1 MGTKFEVKPL
11 IMKRLMK
18 KTLILAA
25 AAAMVLA
32 GCAKVDTVPAGTTP
46 ASQKQLAMDF
56 GVYVTQTKAGS
67 AGEMNND
74 KLKATGFGVI
84 AFEQAG
90 GYDKSIKPNF
100 MYNQEVTYNTTATKW
115 EYHPIK
121 YWPNQLTDNGATD
134 GSGALSA
141 DAHMVSFF
149 AYAPY
154 VEVAGGTEGIIAMS
168 PASTTGDPTLTY
180 AVSDDLN
187 KNVDLVWGTSNGTT
201 WTNVAG
207 GTNTCAEGLPYIDL
221 QKPVLNTKVNFKFYH
236 ALAQLNLS
244 AQMSYNIIGA
254 GGTAQDGVKI
264 TIAQVELLVPGMYN
278 IGVLNLN
285 NTEAKKPLWDFTSAS
300 DVDLD
305 LIVNGDKL
313 HTDVLD
319 AGPGKVAIQPDGVI
333 ATEGP
338 VLAENKY
345 FTLLPREVSTD
356 VTVKVTYY
364 VTTDDD
370 NLDDG
375 YSRVENVISRTITFP
390 NGFKAGTKNNI
401 KMILGLSEIALS
413 GEVVDWETGTNLENY
428 WPKNA
433 E

>member
-1 MGTKFEVKPL
+1 
-11 IMKRLMK
+11 MK
-18 KTLILAA
+18 KTVILAA

-32 GCAKVDTVPAGTTP
+32 ACAKIDTVPTGTTP
-46 ASQKQLAMDF
+46 ASQKDLAMDF
-56 GVYVTQTKAGS
+56 DVYVAQTKAGS
-67 AGEMNND
+67 AGEMND
-74 KLKATGFGVI
+74 AKLKATGFGVI

-100 MYNQEVTYNTTATKW
+100 MYNQEVTYNTSAAKW

-141 DAHMVSFF
+141 DAHKVSFF

-154 VEVAGGTEGIIAMS
+154 CEPGASETEGITAIS
-168 PASTTGDPTLTY
+168 PASTAGDPTITY
-180 AVSDDLN
+180 AVSDDLD
-187 KNVDLVWGTSNGTT
+187 KNVDLVWGTSNGAT
-201 WTNVAG
+201 WNNVAG

-221 QKPVLNTKVNFKFYH
+221 QKPALNTKVNFKFYH
-236 ALAQLNLS
+236 ALAQLNLT
-244 AQMSYNIIGA
+244 AQMSYNIVGA

-264 TIAQVELLVPGMYN
+264 TIAQVELLVPGMYDK
-278 IGVLNLN
+278 GVLNLN

-300 DVDLD
+300 DTDLD
-305 LIVNGDKL
+305 LIVNDDKL
-313 HTDVLD
+313 HANVKD
-319 AGPGKVAIQPDGVI
+319 AGAGKVATQPAGVI

-338 VLAENKY
+338 VLATNKY

-370 NLDDG
+370 HLDDG
-375 YSRVENVISRTITFP
+375 YSRVENIISRTINFP

-413 GEVVDWETGTNLENY
+413 GEVVDWETGTNLVDY
-428 WPKNA
+428 WPKNV

>member
-1 MGTKFEVKPL
+1 
-11 IMKRLMK
+11 MK
-18 KTLILAA
+18 KTAILAA

-32 GCAKVDTVPAGTTP
+32 ACAKIDTVPTGTTP
-46 ASQKQLAMDF
+46 ASQKDLAMDF
-56 GVYVTQTKAGS
+56 DVYVAQTKAGS
-67 AGEMNND
+67 AGEMND
-74 KLKATGFGVI
+74 AKLKATGFGVI

-90 GYDKSIKPNF
+90 G
-100 MYNQEVTYNTTATKW
+100 EVTYNTSTAKW

-141 DAHMVSFF
+141 DAHKVSFF

-154 VEVAGGTEGIIAMS
+154 CEPGASETEGITAIS
-168 PASTTGDPTLTY
+168 PASTAGDPTITY
-180 AVSDDLN
+180 AVSDDLD
-187 KNVDLVWGTSNGTT
+187 KNVDLVWGTSNGT
-201 WTNVAG
+201 
-207 GTNTCAEGLPYIDL
+207 NTCAEGLPYINL
-221 QKPVLNTKVNFKFYH
+221 QKPAIDTKVNFKFYH
-236 ALAQLNLS
+236 ALAQLNLT

-264 TIAQVELLVPGMYN
+264 TIKEVELLVPGMYDK
-278 IGVLNLN
+278 GVLNLN

-300 DVDLD
+300 DTDLD
-305 LIVNGDKL
+305 LIVNDDKL
-313 HTDVLD
+313 HANVKD
-319 AGPGKVAIQPDGVI
+319 AGAGKVATQPAGVI

-338 VLAENKY
+338 VLATNKY

-370 NLDDG
+370 HLDDG
-375 YSRVENVISRTITFP
+375 YSRVENIISRTINFP

-413 GEVVDWETGTNLENY
+413 GEVVDWETGTNLVDY
-428 WPKNA
+428 WPKNV